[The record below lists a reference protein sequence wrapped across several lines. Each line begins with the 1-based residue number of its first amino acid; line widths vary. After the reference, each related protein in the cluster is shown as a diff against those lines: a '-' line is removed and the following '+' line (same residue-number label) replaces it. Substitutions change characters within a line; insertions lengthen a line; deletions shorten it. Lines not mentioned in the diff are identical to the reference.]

1 MFNLKSIGKCRE
13 FFNSYVG
20 LKQGDSL
27 SPLLC
32 FLFLNDI
39 SFELSIEGNDALDN
53 GIFLKFMPLFADYV
67 VLGYSILQERSLN
80 LLKKK

>member
-1 MFNLKSIGKCRE
+1 MFNLKSIGKMSE

-20 LKQGDSL
+20 LKRGDSL

-32 FLFLNDI
+32 FLILNDI

-53 GIFLKFMPLFADYV
+53 GIFLKSMPLFADYV
-67 VLGYSILQERSLN
+67 VLGF
-80 LLKKK
+80 